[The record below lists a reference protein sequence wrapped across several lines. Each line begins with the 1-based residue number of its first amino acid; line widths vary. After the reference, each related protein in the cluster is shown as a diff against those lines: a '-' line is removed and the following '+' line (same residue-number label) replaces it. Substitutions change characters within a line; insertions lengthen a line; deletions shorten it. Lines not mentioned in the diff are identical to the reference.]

1 MPVAFDHRKGELVA
15 HLSGDIDH
23 HSAAKLR
30 EAIDR
35 MAESVLPQL
44 LVLDFSGVGFM
55 DSSGIG
61 LIMGRY
67 KLMQSMDGKLRV
79 ERASP
84 QLKKLMSLA
93 GLSLLPITIS

>member
-1 MPVAFDHRKGELVA
+1 MPVAFDHREGELVA
-15 HLSGDIDH
+15 HISGDIDH
-23 HSAAKLR
+23 HSAAQLR
-30 EAIDR
+30 EAIAR
-35 MAESVLPQL
+35 MAETVLPRL

-67 KLMQSMDGKLRV
+67 KLMQSMDGKVRV

>member
-1 MPVAFDHRKGELVA
+1 
-15 HLSGDIDH
+15 
-23 HSAAKLR
+23 
-30 EAIDR
+30 
-35 MAESVLPQL
+35 
-44 LVLDFSGVGFM
+44 M

-67 KLMQSMDGKLRV
+67 KLMQSMDGKVRV